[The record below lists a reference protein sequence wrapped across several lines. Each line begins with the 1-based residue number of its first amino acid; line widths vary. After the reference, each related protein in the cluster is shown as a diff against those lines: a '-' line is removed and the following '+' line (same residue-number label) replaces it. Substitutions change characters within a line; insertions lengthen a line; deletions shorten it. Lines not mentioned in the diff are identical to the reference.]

1 MCSHVRQLREQ
12 IYCCEVITN
21 NNSLKKYVSPP
32 PPPLLILLSGINPS
46 RHLQRSTSHENENK

>member
-32 PPPLLILLSGINPS
+32 PPLLILLSGINPS
-46 RHLQRSTSHENENK
+46 RHLQRSTSREDENK